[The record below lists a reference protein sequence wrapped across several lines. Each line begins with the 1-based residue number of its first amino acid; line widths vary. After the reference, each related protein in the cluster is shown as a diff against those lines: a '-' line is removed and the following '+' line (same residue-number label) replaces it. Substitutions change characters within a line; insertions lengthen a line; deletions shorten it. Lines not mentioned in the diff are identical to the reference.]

1 MTAIPDEWLSMTEPG
16 LLLAPAFSPSVFL
29 SKTNSY
35 NNLSVADATFGA
47 FAQISSEFDATER
60 LSPFSGPILRARRGS
75 THKLLILLAR
85 TLPLFALFGP
95 PDCL

>member
-1 MTAIPDEWLSMTEPG
+1 MVVDDRTRLIAGSGFLT
-16 LLLAPAFSPSVFL
+16 FRVFL

-35 NNLSVADATFGA
+35 NEPSVAAAVFGA
-47 FAQISSEFDATER
+47 FAQISSEFDPIEC
-60 LSPFSGPILRARRGS
+60 LSPFSDPTLRPCRGS
-75 THKLLILLAR
+75 MRKLLILLAR

>member
-1 MTAIPDEWLSMTEPG
+1 MVVDDRTRLIAGSGFLTFWN
-16 LLLAPAFSPSVFL
+16 FL

-35 NNLSVADATFGA
+35 NSLLAATAGFGA
-47 FAQISSEFDATER
+47 FAQISSEFDAKEC
-60 LSPFSGPILRARRGS
+60 LSPFSDPILRPCRGS

-95 PDCL
+95 PDRL